1 MLISRRALIAGAG
14 GAVLAGPRAFAAAEP
29 VKGGTLIAII
39 QPEPSVLTSALNSA
53 FSQGVVS
60 TNVFDG
66 LVRFDENLEL
76 QPSLALKWTHSE
88 DSLSITFDLRRN
100 VKWHDGKPFT
110 SADVAFS
117 IMEILKKFSPRGRL
131 NYASVE
137 AVDTPDPHTAIFR
150 LSKPAPVVLNA
161 LTAAEGQMLPRHLYE
176 GTDISKNPHNNK
188 PIGTGPF
195 RFKEWRRG
203 EYISLEKNPDYWESG
218 KPYVDALIFRII
230 PDAGA
235 RAAALETGAVQYAP
249 YDPLPFSDVERIKAM
264 PGLAVSTY
272 GYDYQ
277 SQVLSIEF
285 NLRNK
290 YVSDVRVRRAIGH
303 AIDMQKLTETVWYGI
318 GKPAINVVPST
329 LPKFHT
335 SDVPKYPFDMAKANA
350 LLDEAGFPRQADGVR
365 FTLNHSYMVFHE
377 AFRRNAEF
385 VRQSLKDVGINTVID
400 NSDLPGYL
408 RKVYT
413 RYDYDMN
420 SGQFSTFIDPEM
432 GLTRFLW
439 SKAIQAGVVWTN
451 ASGYA
456 SPEMDQII
464 EAQKYEPRNER
475 RVELLKQLQK
485 VAMTDLPFLPLME
498 MQHVTVY
505 SKRLH
510 GLSKSPDA
518 ALSSLK
524 DVWLEKV

>member
-1 MLISRRALIAGAG
+1 MKISRRALIASVG
-14 GAVLAGPRAFAAAEP
+14 GAAIAGPRAFASATP
-29 VKGGTLIAII
+29 VRGGTLMAII

-76 QPSLALKWTHSE
+76 KPSLALQWTRSP
-88 DSLSITFDLRRN
+88 DGLSITFDLRRN

-117 IMEILKKFSPRGRL
+117 VMEILKKFSPRGRL

-137 AVDTPDPHTAIFR
+137 AVDTPDPHTAVFR
-150 LSKPAPVVLNA
+150 FSKPAPVVLNA
-161 LTAAEGQMLPRHLYE
+161 LTAAEGQILPRHLYE
-176 GTDISKNPHNNK
+176 GTDISKNPHNSK

-203 EYISLEKNPDYWESG
+203 EYIALERNPDYWEPE

-235 RAAALETGAVQYAP
+235 RAAALETGAVHYAP
-249 YDPLPFSDVERIKAM
+249 YDPLPFSDVQRIKAM
-264 PGLAVSTY
+264 PGLAISTY

-290 YVSDVRVRRAIGH
+290 YTSDVRVRRAIGH
-303 AIDMQKLTETVWYGI
+303 AIDRQKLTDTVWYGI
-318 GKPAINVVPST
+318 GKPATNVVPST
-329 LPKFHT
+329 LPKFYNANA
-335 SDVPKYPFDMAKANA
+335 PQYPFDVAKANA
-350 LLDEAGFPRQADGVR
+350 LLDEAGFARGADGVR
-365 FTLNHSYMVFHE
+365 FSLNHSYMVFHE

-385 VRQSLKDVGINTVID
+385 VRQSLKDVGINTIID
-400 NSDLPGYL
+400 NSDLPSYL

-413 RYDYDMN
+413 RYDYDMH

-439 SKAIQAGVVWTN
+439 SKSIQAGVVWTN

-456 SPEMDQII
+456 SPEMDKII
-464 EAQKYEPRNER
+464 EEQKYEPQEER
-475 RVELLKQLQK
+475 RVELLKQLQN
-485 VAMTDLPFLPLME
+485 VAMTDLPFFPLME

-518 ALSSLK
+518 ALSALK
-524 DVWLEKV
+524 DVWLEKA